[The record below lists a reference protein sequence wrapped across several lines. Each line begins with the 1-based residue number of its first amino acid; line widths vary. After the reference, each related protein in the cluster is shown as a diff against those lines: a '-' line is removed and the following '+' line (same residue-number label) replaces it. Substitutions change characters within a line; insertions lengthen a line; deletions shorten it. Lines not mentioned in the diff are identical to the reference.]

1 MCSVLT
7 FQIKHM
13 PTFDVATI
21 EGATA
26 LLLLLRAASGAGRSR
41 ARALGRVGAIT
52 PRELDARSAM
62 GDA

>member
-26 LLLLLRAASGAGRSR
+26 LLLLRAASGAGRSR